1 MDDMNKKPWLK
12 KVVTGAL
19 LGGLLL
25 GSAGYVWAAD
35 SSSVSNTID
44 NVKTKFQSM
53 MPGGRGHGHGMMG
66 GEMGMNLN
74 LQTLVGEGVISSDES
89 TAIQAKIDALQAE
102 RQADMDKIKAMTA
115 EERQAHFEARKTA
128 ADDLE
133 AVKKDLLTMLVD
145 EKIISSDTADA
156 IRNNQQAQRQEEM
169 QRRTTDQLSALVAD
183 GTITSAQSDAIL
195 AAIQAEQAER
205 QSEMEKVKA
214 MTAEERQAYF
224 QANQPTR
231 GNDLAVLVSA
241 GTLTQEQA
249 DAVQKALGG
258 PRGGGQGHGGKG
270 PGNMDRGGRGFP
282 Q

>member
-1 MDDMNKKPWLK
+1 MNKKPWLK

-102 RQADMDKIKAMTA
+102 RQAEMDKIKAMTA
-115 EERQAHFEARKTA
+115 EERQAYFEARKTA

-241 GTLTQEQA
+241 GALTQEQA

-270 PGNMDRGGRGFP
+270 PGGMGFP

>member
-1 MDDMNKKPWLK
+1 MNDMNKKPWLK

-102 RQADMDKIKAMTA
+102 RQAEMDKIKAMTA
-115 EERQAHFEARKTA
+115 EERQAYFEARKTA

-241 GTLTQEQA
+241 GALTQEQA

-270 PGNMDRGGRGFP
+270 PGGMGFP